1 MEFRASTIKQGDIRD
16 QMSLTIDPLSDPS
29 DRRVVPLRPRTVG
42 ASQRESKASAPLR
55 AHECTVVIVSYRTGV
70 VLLESVGA
78 ALKQDGVKAVV
89 LVDNGN
95 SSETRAAVDAL
106 AATDKRLI
114 VLRGH
119 GNIGFSKGCNLGVRY
134 ARSAYVLLLNPDCIL
149 RPGVVNRVF
158 SVFDEAPDAAVATV
172 RIENL
177 DGSEQRGGR
186 RNLMTPWT
194 CLVELFRF
202 DKLMPN
208 HPHFQRLNLNETEP
222 LEKVTA
228 VECISGAFMMMPAD
242 TYAELGGMD
251 EEYFLHVEDVDL
263 CMRVAKAG
271 RPILYVPDAA
281 VTHVKGTSRV
291 SPFTVEWHKSVS
303 AMKYFRK
310 HFRPQY
316 PDLILRI
323 ISLAIFARLAYRAVP
338 ITIAWI
344 TERLRSGSGEDR
356 KLPK

>member
-1 MEFRASTIKQGDIRD
+1 
-16 QMSLTIDPLSDPS
+16 MSLTSDSLPEPA
-29 DRRVVPLRPRTVG
+29 DRRVVTMRPRAIDAEPTE
-42 ASQRESKASAPLR
+42 STPREPVR
-55 AHECTVVIVSYRTGV
+55 AHACTVVVVSFRTGP
-70 VLLESVGA
+70 VLLESVAA
-78 ALKQDGVKAVV
+78 ALAQEGVKRVV

-95 SSETRAAVDAL
+95 SSDTRSAIDAL
-106 AATDKRLI
+106 AETDRRLI
-114 VLRGH
+114 VVRGQ
-119 GNIGFSKGCNLGVRY
+119 GNVGFSKGCNLGVRH
-134 ARSAYVLLLNPDCIL
+134 AKTAYVLLLNPDCIL

-158 SVFDEAPDAAVATV
+158 SVFDDAPDAAMATV

-194 CLVELFRF
+194 CLVELFRL
-202 DKLMPN
+202 DKLMPD

-222 LEKVTA
+222 LDRVTP
-228 VECISGAFMMMPAD
+228 VQCISGAFMMIPTE
-242 TYAELGGMD
+242 TYTALGGMD
-251 EEYFLHVEDVDL
+251 EDYFLHVEDVDL
-263 CMRVAKAG
+263 CMRVAKSG

-291 SPFTVEWHKSVS
+291 SPFRIEWHKSVS
-303 AMKYFRK
+303 ATKYFRK

-338 ITIAWI
+338 ITVAWI
-344 TERLRSGSGEDR
+344 AERLRSGSGEKR
-356 KLPK
+356 RLPK

>member
-1 MEFRASTIKQGDIRD
+1 
-16 QMSLTIDPLSDPS
+16 MSLTINPLPDPS
-29 DRRVVPLRPRTVG
+29 DRRVVPIRPLPVG
-42 ASQRESKASAPLR
+42 ADAQRTKAPEPVR
-55 AHECTVVIVSYRTGV
+55 AHGCTVVIVSYRTGA

-78 ALKQDGVKAVV
+78 ALKQEGVEGVV

-95 SSETRAAVDAL
+95 SDETRAAIDAL
-106 AATDKRLI
+106 AADDQRLI

-158 SVFDEAPDAAVATV
+158 AVFDQSPSAAMATV

-194 CLVELFRF
+194 CLVELFRL
-202 DKLMPN
+202 DKLMPD

-222 LEKVTA
+222 LETVTP
-228 VECISGAFMMMPAD
+228 VECISGAFMMMPRD
-242 TYAELGGMD
+242 TYTAIGGMD

-263 CMRVAKAG
+263 CMRLAKAG
-271 RPILYVPDAA
+271 QPILYVPDAA

-303 AMKYFRK
+303 ATRYFRK

-323 ISLAIFARLAYRAVP
+323 ISMAIFARLAYRAIP
-338 ITIAWI
+338 ITLAWI
-344 TERLRSGSGEDR
+344 AERLRRGSGEKR
-356 KLPK
+356 RMPK

>member
-1 MEFRASTIKQGDIRD
+1 M
-16 QMSLTIDPLSDPS
+16 
-29 DRRVVPLRPRTVG
+29 RPRPVDTGPADATPRSPVRVH
-42 ASQRESKASAPLR
+42 A
-55 AHECTVVIVSYRTGV
+55 CTVVVVSYRTGP

-78 ALKQDGVKAVV
+78 ALKHDGVKRVV
-89 LVDNGN
+89 LIDNGN
-95 SSETRAAVDAL
+95 SAETRAAIDAL
-106 AATDKRLI
+106 AEADHRLI
-114 VLRGH
+114 VVRGQ
-119 GNIGFSKGCNLGVRY
+119 GNVGFSKGCNLGVRH
-134 ARSAYVLLLNPDCIL
+134 AKTPYVLLLNPDCIL

-158 SVFDEAPDAAVATV
+158 SAFDNTPNAAMVTV

-194 CLVELFRF
+194 CLVELFRL

-222 LEKVTA
+222 LDSITA
-228 VECISGAFMMMPAD
+228 VQCISGAFMMMPTE
-242 TYAELGGMD
+242 TYNDLGGMD
-251 EEYFLHVEDVDL
+251 EDYFLHVEDVDL

-303 AMKYFRK
+303 ATKYFRK

-323 ISLAIFARLAYRAVP
+323 ISMAIFARLAYRAVP
-338 ITIAWI
+338 ITLAWI
-344 TERLRSGSGEDR
+344 AERLRSGSGANR
-356 KLPK
+356 RLPD